1 MPLRVTKKP
10 WFGPRQTLGWG
21 WTPVSWEGWLVTGVF
36 LVLIPVSVTLWPGVE
51 AEIAVAVLIGLL
63 LAITLLT
70 GDPPG

>member
-10 WFGPRQTLGWG
+10 WFGPKQTLGWG
-21 WTPVSWEGWLVTGVF
+21 WRPVSWEGWLVTGVF
-36 LVLIPVSVTLWPGVE
+36 LALIPVSVTVWPGVQ
-51 AEIAVAVLIGLL
+51 AAIAVAVLIGLL